1 MQRQRII
8 DISSELFQTF
18 GLKTV
23 SMDDIAKKVGI
34 SKRTLY
40 ETFSSK
46 DELLTM
52 CLSEKERRQAESLMQ
67 IIEDKENDFVD
78 VIVKILIHL
87 SQELRKVN
95 PLFFQD
101 LDRYNFRMAFEEQ
114 RSNTEGRKQSFMKL
128 LNKGIEE
135 GYIRSDIDLSLTV
148 DLFMGRNPS
157 LKSYFSSSSH
167 RIENVLENMYLI
179 YFRGISTI
187 KGIERIDKIVET
199 QKIK

>member
-1 MQRQRII
+1 MLRQRII

-78 VIVKILIHL
+78 VIVKVLIHV

>member
-1 MQRQRII
+1 MLRQRII
-8 DISSELFQTF
+8 DISNELFRTF

-52 CLSEKERRQAESLMQ
+52 CLSEKERRLAESLMQ

-78 VIVKILIHL
+78 VIVKVLIHQ
-87 SQELRKVN
+87 SRELRKVN

-148 DLFMGRNPS
+148 DFFIGRNPS

-187 KGIERIDKIVET
+187 KGVERIDKIVET

>member
-1 MQRQRII
+1 MLRQRII

-67 IIEDKENDFVD
+67 IIEDKGNDFVD
-78 VIVKILIHL
+78 VIVKVLIHL

-148 DLFMGRNPS
+148 DLFMGRNSS

-167 RIENVLENMYLI
+167 RIENVLGNMYLI

>member
-1 MQRQRII
+1 MLRQRII
-8 DISSELFQTF
+8 DISNELFRTF
-18 GLKTV
+18 GLKSV

-67 IIEDKENDFVD
+67 IIEDKENDYVD

-148 DLFMGRNPS
+148 DIFIGRKPS

>member
-78 VIVKILIHL
+78 VIVKVLIHL

>member
-1 MQRQRII
+1 MLRQRII

-67 IIEDKENDFVD
+67 IIEDKGNDFVD
-78 VIVKILIHL
+78 VIVKVLIHL

>member
-1 MQRQRII
+1 MLRQRII
-8 DISSELFQTF
+8 DISNELFRTF

-52 CLSEKERRQAESLMQ
+52 CLSEKERRLAESLMQ

-78 VIVKILIHL
+78 VIVKVLIHQ

-148 DLFMGRNPS
+148 DFFIGRNPS

-187 KGIERIDKIVET
+187 KGVERIDKIVET

>member
-78 VIVKILIHL
+78 VIVKVLIHV

>member
-1 MQRQRII
+1 MLRQRII

-67 IIEDKENDFVD
+67 IIEDKKNDFVD
-78 VIVKILIHL
+78 VIVKVLIHL

-114 RSNTEGRKQSFMKL
+114 RLNTEGRKQSFMKL

>member
-1 MQRQRII
+1 MLRQRII

-78 VIVKILIHL
+78 VIVKVMIHL

-114 RSNTEGRKQSFMKL
+114 RLNTEGRKQSFMEL

-148 DLFMGRNPS
+148 DLFMGRKPS